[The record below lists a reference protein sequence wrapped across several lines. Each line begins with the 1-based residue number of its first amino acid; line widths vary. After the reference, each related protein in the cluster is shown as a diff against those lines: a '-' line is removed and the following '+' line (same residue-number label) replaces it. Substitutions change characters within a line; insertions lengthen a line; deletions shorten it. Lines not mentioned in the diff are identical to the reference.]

1 MSTPAQYLRDMD
13 ARNSALAAMIR
24 AHERLAERE
33 QILLLEGRED
43 DAKTTHELALLVLR
57 AYDVEDRD
65 PDPVEGPWCEC
76 KDCLRYR
83 LRSPE

>member
-1 MSTPAQYLRDMD
+1 ME
-13 ARNSALAAMIR
+13 ARNAALASMLR
-24 AHERLAERE
+24 AHERLAETE
-33 QILLLEGRED
+33 QVLLLEGRET
-43 DAKTTHELALLVLR
+43 DAQTAHELAVLVLR
-57 AYDVEDRD
+57 AYSSEEAN